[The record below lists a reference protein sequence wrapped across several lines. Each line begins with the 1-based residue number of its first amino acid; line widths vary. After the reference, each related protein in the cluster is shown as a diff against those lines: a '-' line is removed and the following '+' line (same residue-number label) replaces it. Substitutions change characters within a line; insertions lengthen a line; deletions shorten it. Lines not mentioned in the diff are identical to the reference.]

1 MEFKEFEISVLPL
14 RDKLYRFAR
23 QLTQHDGESQD
34 IVQEVFI
41 RLWKRRNVLKQYKS
55 VEALA
60 MVITKNLS
68 LDFLKAK
75 RSHTATLESVSL
87 SADYNTPE
95 HYTEVRDTM
104 QAVKNVVSE
113 LPEQQRM
120 IFHLREVEE
129 MEFGEI
135 AEVTG
140 MNSNAIRVNLS
151 RARKTVREALQKKE
165 DYVSGD

>member
-1 MEFKEFEISVLPL
+1 MELKEFEISVLPL

-23 QLTQHDGESQD
+23 QLTQNDGESQD

-41 RLWKRRNVLKQYKS
+41 RLWNRRNTLKQYKS

-68 LDFLKAK
+68 LDFLKAR
-75 RSHTATLESVSL
+75 RSHTTTLESVSL
-87 SADYNTPE
+87 SVDHRTPE
-95 HYTEVRDTM
+95 HYTEIRDTV
-104 QAVKNVVSE
+104 QALKKMLSE

-129 MEFGEI
+129 MEFDEIGEI
-135 AEVTG
+135 AG
-140 MNSNAIRVNLS
+140 MTANAVRVNLS
-151 RARKTVREALQKKE
+151 RARNTVREQLIKKE
-165 DYVSGD
+165 NYVSGD